1 MVMFPKTKHFFQLK
15 TRHFFSTH
23 QSLII
28 LSLTVFLLVLL
39 AFALGYLAGEKN
51 NPIFIQ
57 VLE

>member
-1 MVMFPKTKHFFQLK
+1 MFPKTKHFFQLK